1 MSAARFAA
9 GFLVIAVGACASDE
23 PARPQW
29 RVAVST
35 DAPVPPLADRL
46 LVEVLDASGA
56 LACSACSRL
65 FGIDRGTTWPVS
77 FGVVPTGRE
86 RFVRARL
93 YRSERIDANG
103 LPQGSMLIDGLGE
116 LEAPEGVT
124 DVALRLSMACF
135 GRAAEPSRPA
145 ACDPLTGATTTTLAL
160 KPGAPLEVGRA
171 PIAVESECDEIP
183 SGMACVKGGVFV
195 LGDSRTVGSVAPA
208 APERLVRI
216 DAFAMD
222 IDEMTVREARPL
234 LAKVGGNDRPGRRG
248 ENVCTFT
255 TEPSDNDELPLN
267 CVSHALAA
275 ALCNALG
282 KRLPTEA
289 EWEYAAGSRGEERQT
304 PWGDVG
310 TACFDAILA
319 RGRSPQEGVQN
330 QTDSTSCRVVPGEPT
345 RPFGPVRGGSARDL
359 TREGLRNLGG
369 NLTEWVS
376 GAPAPY
382 DDACFGPEG
391 PLTNPECNARDEER
405 LVRGGYWA
413 VAPVFSATT
422 FRGVIR
428 RGIGDSYTGVRCVM
442 PFGRK

>member
-1 MSAARFAA
+1 MTAARIGA
-9 GFLVIAVGACASDE
+9 GFMLIALGACAVDE
-23 PARPQW
+23 PARSQW

-35 DAPVPPLADRL
+35 DAPVPLLADRL
-46 LVEVLDASGA
+46 LVEVLDDKGS

-65 FGIDRGTTWPVS
+65 FGVARETTWPVS

-93 YRSERIDANG
+93 YRGARIGANG
-103 LPQGSMLIDGLGE
+103 LPEGAMLIDGLGA
-116 LEAPEGVT
+116 LEAPHGVT
-124 DVALRLSMACF
+124 DVALRLSMLCF
-135 GRAAEPSRPA
+135 GHAAEPTRPA
-145 ACDPLTGATTTTLAL
+145 ACDPATGATTPPLTL
-160 KPGAPLEVGRA
+160 KGDAPLEVGQA
-171 PIAVESECDEIP
+171 AIAVESECDGVP

-195 LGDSRTVGSVAPA
+195 LGDSRTVGSVAPTT
-208 APERLVRI
+208 PERLVRI

-222 IDEMTVREARPL
+222 KDEMTVREARSL
-234 LAKVGGNDRPGRRG
+234 LAKVGGDDRPGRRG

-267 CVSHALAA
+267 CVSHALAG

-289 EWEYAAGSRGEERQT
+289 EWEYAAGSRGEERET
-304 PWGDVG
+304 PWGDIG
-310 TACFDAILA
+310 SACFDAVLA
-319 RGRSPQEGVQN
+319 RGRSPAEGGPN

-345 RPFGPVRGGSARDL
+345 RPFGPVRGGSAGDV

-382 DDACFGPEG
+382 DDACFGPAG
-391 PLTNPECNARDEER
+391 ALTNPECKARDEQR
-405 LVRGGYWA
+405 LVRGGHWA
-413 VAPVFSATT
+413 LAPAFSATT
-422 FRGVIR
+422 FRGVQR
-428 RGIGDSYTGVRCVM
+428 RGLGDSFTGVRCVM